1 MLRILTLNL
10 NYYGTQHGP
19 WAVRQQIITAALRQ
33 VQPDI
38 IAFQAVA
45 QDPNI
50 TGGKDQ
56 AAQLASQLEG
66 YDYGLFCPA
75 QSHASG
81 LVEGMAV
88 VSRLPIA
95 VTQHR
100 ELGLRPGLDDTSSR
114 ILLHAQFD
122 LPGGPL
128 HLFNAHFSWVTEQ
141 TQDNLNEV
149 LPYVQ
154 GFPGRA
160 VLVGDLNTPAD
171 SPLLA
176 QFRQEGWVDSWATLY
191 PQDPG
196 YTFVEGGQFCKRI
209 DYAWVREELA
219 GSIKDVEIVAAEP
232 NADGYRASD
241 HAGLM
246 VTLDVEL

>member
-19 WAVRQQIITAALRQ
+19 WSVRQSIITAALRQ
-33 VQPDI
+33 AQPDI
-38 IAFQAVA
+38 IALQAVA
-45 QDPNI
+45 QDPALEDGQN
-50 TGGKDQ
+50 Q
-56 AAQLASQLEG
+56 ADQLASQLEG

-88 VSRLPIA
+88 LSRLPIA
-95 VTQHR
+95 ATEHR
-100 ELGLRPGLDDTSSR
+100 ELSLRPGLEDTSPR
-114 ILLHAQFD
+114 ILLHAHFE
-122 LPGGPL
+122 LPSGPL
-128 HLFNAHFSWVTEQ
+128 HLFNAHFSWVAEQ

-154 GFPGRA
+154 GFPGKA

-171 SPLLA
+171 SPLLK
-176 QFRQEGWVDSWATLY
+176 QFRQEGWIDSWATQH
-191 PQDPG
+191 PQEPG

-219 GSIKDVEIVAAEP
+219 AGIKDVEIVAAQP
-232 NADGYRASD
+232 NQAGHRASD
-241 HAGLM
+241 HAGLLL
-246 VTLDVEL
+246 TLDVEI